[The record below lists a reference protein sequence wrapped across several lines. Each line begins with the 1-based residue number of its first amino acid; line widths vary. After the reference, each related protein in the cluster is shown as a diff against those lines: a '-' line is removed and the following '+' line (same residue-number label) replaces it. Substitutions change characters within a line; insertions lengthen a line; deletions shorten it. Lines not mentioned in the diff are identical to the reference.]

1 MARRL
6 DSPDL
11 SDRCRKLRRSGQ
23 SLRLIAETLDIS
35 CSTVRHH
42 TRGIVVE
49 NPQSK
54 RAYQRD
60 DMLHDETPL
69 PPSDQLAYLIGVI
82 CGDGNLY
89 QGPRGVQLSISCDG
103 NYPDLISI
111 YCDLI
116 FYLLGRDA
124 GISWRNEAT
133 YAEVRIASIVLPRK
147 LGLPTGAK
155 AQDYPI
161 PAWIWEQDSYMK
173 FWVRGLIETDGN
185 IYHEYRNG
193 GWCSRC
199 LFCAKNAAIMEG
211 FLRATHHLGY
221 PFRQVGHDAR
231 LTRTALVKKLAADLD
246 ITKERTYIQKS
257 PTVRKSKAKARS
269 VTKA

>member
-6 DSPDL
+6 YCPEL
-11 SDRCRKLRRSGQ
+11 ADRCRELRWSGQ
-23 SLRLIAETLDIS
+23 SQNLIAQTLGVS
-35 CSTVRHH
+35 ASTVRHH
-42 TRGIVVE
+42 CKGIVLKV
-49 NPQSK
+49 PKIK
-54 RAYQRD
+54 RVYQREEQLD
-60 DMLHDETPL
+60 GTPL
-69 PPSDQLAYLIGVI
+69 PPSDKLAYLIGVM
-82 CGDGNLY
+82 CGDGCLY
-89 QGPRGVQLSISCDG
+89 QGPRTVQLSISCDIR
-103 NYPDLISI
+103 YPELIET
-111 YCDLI
+111 YCGLI
-116 FYLLGRDA
+116 LDLLGRKA
-124 GISWRNEAT
+124 IVRWHET
-133 YAEVRIASIVLPRK
+133 YAEVRVNSKAIPEILELS
-147 LGLPTGAK
+147 TGAK

-161 PAWIWEQDSYMK
+161 PAWIWERDSYMK

-231 LTRTALVKKLAADLD
+231 LTRTALVKKLALDLD

-257 PTVRKSKAKARS
+257 RIVRKSKAE
-269 VTKA
+269 VTKLTKT

>member
-1 MARRL
+1 MARRS
-6 DSPDL
+6 DSDDL
-11 SDRCRKLRRSGQ
+11 HNRCRDLRLAGQ
-23 SLRLIAETLDIS
+23 SLRLVAETLGVS

-42 TRGIVVE
+42 TRGIVMETPKAKRIYRREEQIDVE
-49 NPQSK
+49 
-54 RAYQRD
+54 
-60 DMLHDETPL
+60 PL

-89 QGPRGVQLSISCDG
+89 RGPRTVQLSISCDA
-103 NYPDLISI
+103 NYPDLISV

-124 GISWRNEAT
+124 GISWRNDGT
-133 YAEVRIASIVLPRK
+133 YAEVRVASLGLPQI

-155 AQDYPI
+155 SQNYPI
-161 PAWIWEQDSYMK
+161 PQWIWQQDNYLR

-199 LFCAKNAAIMEG
+199 LFCAKNAAILEG
-211 FLRATHHLGY
+211 FLRATHRLGY

-231 LTRTALVKKLAADLD
+231 LTRTALVKKLALELD

-257 PTVRKSKAKARS
+257 RTVRKSKAKAIDL
-269 VTKA
+269 TKP